1 MTATAPKH
9 LPKITLSHGV
19 VWAFVAVL
27 VAVMASSGPGDV
39 LLRVAAISGLSI
51 ALFATRLLPEIVT
64 ALGTFLA
71 FIAIAAAPTEQIFS
85 GFSTSGF
92 WLLFAGLVIGTAITS
107 TGLGMQVAL
116 RIFQRTG
123 DSYVKASILLALSGL
138 GLGLLVPSTIPR
150 VIVLMPI
157 ALSLAQT
164 MGYSIGSRGHVGLT
178 VTAATATLL
187 PTYAFLTANLPTIIQ
202 FGAIETLYCIRPSY
216 AQYFIEQVPINLV
229 RFAALL
235 VLMVPFAP
243 KRAESASSLEVPKPF
258 TPMQQRLLL
267 LMGVAILFW
276 ATDTWHGI
284 SPAWVA
290 LTLAAVLLVPAFGML
305 DGTAMKSKI
314 DMSPAFFL
322 AAVFA
327 ISAVAQSTGLGTV
340 VAERLIPLLGLTEG
354 GDFRNL
360 YSVTGLSMV
369 LSHFTTAPAAP
380 AVLAPLA
387 GAFAAETGWPIETV
401 AMVQVIGIATPILPY
416 QAPPLIVAMALAQ
429 IPVGALLRVCAALAV
444 VVAVVGL
451 PITYLWWSWLGM
463 FG

>member
-202 FGAIETLYCIRPSY
+202 FGAIETLYGIRPSY

>member
-19 VWAFVAVL
+19 VWAFFAVL

-202 FGAIETLYCIRPSY
+202 FGAIETLYGIRPSY